1 MGDLDLATITH
12 HAKDSKEEYRKAIWL
27 SQVNFSKLKGYEFM
41 VRAQLLN
48 FRNLLG
54 RNRKLRH

>member
-12 HAKDSKEEYRKAIWL
+12 YTKNSKEEYRKAIWL
-27 SQVNFSKLKGYEFM
+27 SQVNLSKLKWSEFM

-48 FRNLLG
+48 FRALLG
-54 RNRKLRH
+54 RNSKLNH